1 MKFKFY
7 LKKSHFGWKLTVRSN
22 LALNKAYYIDHISV
36 LVLNTMMESTLEH
49 TAQQLLLETLYK
61 ANRGS
66 HEWGDDQ
73 MVQFGYS
80 RIRALRMKIHPE
92 YVITISAYIKCI
104 IHVGVTVSSSWFME
118 KLNEAKQM
126 VADWDVLIEGQNR
139 KITRQWHESEKL
151 YFFWWVSNFL
161 WRVLS
166 VLAFL
171 RKGGPKLRFIYC

>member
-104 IHVGVTVSSSWFME
+104 IHVGVTVSSSWWN
-118 KLNEAKQM
+118 L
-126 VADWDVLIEGQNR
+126 
-139 KITRQWHESEKL
+139 S
-151 YFFWWVSNFL
+151 
-161 WRVLS
+161 WRVKWGKTDGGRLRRFDRRAES
-166 VLAFL
+166 KNHSTMTRIRKVIFFL
-171 RKGGPKLRFIYC
+171 MGF